1 MLAGYA
7 LMQNME
13 IYAQVASQSLGEV
26 TMHDFDLLRASAG
39 ENNLNRYLDQG
50 RFVMYGDDPY

>member
-1 MLAGYA
+1 
-7 LMQNME
+7 MQNME